1 MRRKTPMAESGSDPF
16 YDSKTWSNMLN
27 DLVSYSGGEVVSGP
41 DTELNGK
48 DVSNMVQ
55 QYLLLVE

>member
-1 MRRKTPMAESGSDPF
+1 MAESGSDPF